1 MEAGLMAQAFLGLDI
16 SARTIKAVLFTRK
29 GLAGG
34 HILDARILDIDECG
48 GLDEALKK
56 LAENKKFTEA
66 SCCLAL
72 PPADVMFRQ
81 VNLPFR
87 DDNRIRKTLAFELE
101 PLLPVSIDDVVTDY
115 VIVPH
120 DGLLVAALTKD
131 SIAEWIKKVEA
142 GLGKVS
148 IIDVSIAA
156 LAAQIPAEN
165 FSGGSGVV
173 LDIGA
178 RSTAVAFYEEGS
190 LVQIRSLAFGGASI
204 TEALSQDLSIS
215 TAQAEQK
222 KMSGDIP
229 AGCPGTENVCRHF
242 CAELQNT
249 IEFMKLNGALRN
261 PPMHLL
267 VTGGASLFVPLQQ
280 ELEKSLALTPETL
293 DLLRLKRLDLA
304 EGVRLQ
310 PQVMNTAIAAALR
323 FSAGRKS
330 YNLQQGELEKKNA
343 RRNFGGQF
351 KWAAIIAGIILLLA
365 ATNQALDYTLK
376 TQRLD
381 SLKKQIALI
390 FKKDF
395 PDASNMIDPVQQLK
409 TKLEENKKSF
419 GSYKGSSETT
429 VLNILKDVSGLIAA
443 SMDIVIYNFSYENGV
458 INMQGEAKNVDEIS
472 AVKNELMKSRYFK
485 EVTMGSTSLAKDGGK
500 VNFDLRINVK

>member
-1 MEAGLMAQAFLGLDI
+1 MALAFLGLDI
-16 SARTIKAVLFTRK
+16 GAQTIKAVLFTRK

-34 HILDARILDIDECG
+34 HILDARILNIDDCG
-48 GLDEALKK
+48 GLEEALKK
-56 LAENKKFTEA
+56 LAENKKFAEA

-120 DGLLVAALTKD
+120 DGLLVAALTKS
-131 SIAEWIKKVEA
+131 SIAGWIGKVEA
-142 GLGKVS
+142 HLGKVS

-165 FSGGSGVV
+165 FSGSGVV

-190 LVQIRSLAFGGASI
+190 LVQIRSLAFGGVAI
-204 TEALSQDLSIS
+204 TEALAQDLSIS

-222 KMSGDIP
+222 KISGDTH
-229 AGCPGTENVCRHF
+229 AVCPSTEDVCRHF
-242 CAELQNT
+242 CTELQNT
-249 IEFMKLNGALRN
+249 IEFLKLNGSLRN
-261 PPMHLL
+261 PPAHLL
-267 VTGGASLFVPLQQ
+267 VTGGGSLFVPLQK

-293 DLLRLKRLDLA
+293 DLLQLKRLDLE

-323 FSAGRKS
+323 FSTGRKS
-330 YNLQQGELEKKNA
+330 FNLQQREFAKKNT
-343 RRNFGGQF
+343 RSNVGGQL
-351 KWAAIIAGIILLLA
+351 KWAAIIAGIIVLLA
-365 ATNQALDYTLK
+365 ATNQALDYKLK

-395 PDASNMIDPVQQLK
+395 PEATNMIDPVQQLK

-429 VLNILKDVSGLIAA
+429 VLNILKEVSGLIA
-443 SMDIVIYNFSYENGV
+443 SSLDIVIYNFSYGNGV
-458 INMQGEAKNVDEIS
+458 INIQGEAKNVDEIS
-472 AVKNELMKSRYFK
+472 AVKSELMKSRYFK

-500 VNFDLRINVK
+500 VNFDLRIDVK